1 MQHSSTSKSYWLKT
15 SAYKAAV
22 CRAMM
27 RLQTQCTVAYSHSQ
41 QVTITP
47 HRHLVLVPRLS
58 SPGFWNLDA
67 DQMALCQCRG
77 HS

>member
-1 MQHSSTSKSYWLKT
+1 MHHSSIPKSYLLRT
-15 SAYKAAV
+15 SAYKAAI
-22 CRAMM
+22 CRAIM
-27 RLQTQCTVAYSHSQ
+27 RLRTQCTAAYSHSQ

-47 HRHLVLVPRLS
+47 HRRLVSVPRLS
-58 SPGFWNLDA
+58 SPGIWNFDA